1 MVLHGDRRGCT
12 MAVMAMKRVE
22 ADRTAPGALELVR
35 EFLNTPAVEP
45 TEEELRVAEAI
56 RREGRRGE
64 AQATLAA
71 RYGVGQQLVSA
82 ILRGKRLVRPRSRA
96 GDVGATTIGSA
107 ASMRRWLAARGFI
120 GRGDALGPRA
130 QARVLELQ
138 RVLLAMA
145 LSNGGAELPAGAPAA
160 LGRLASE
167 TPMVAVFGDG
177 VSLAPARAGI
187 DGFIGTIIASV
198 YDAMRDGSWAR
209 LKACP
214 ADRCHHV
221 FFDTSRNRTSTWCS
235 MSICGNR
242 TKVRNVP
249 AAAAGRAEIGRE
261 DRAPLRY
268 SAAAPAPAS
277 SRWAAFCA
285 RIVDGSTPTHDS
297 TILPSRS
304 R

>member
-1 MVLHGDRRGCT
+1 
-12 MAVMAMKRVE
+12 MATKRVE
-22 ADRTAPGALELVR
+22 ADRTAPGTLELVR

-82 ILRGKRLVRPRSRA
+82 ILRGKRLVRPSSRA
-96 GDVGATTIGSA
+96 GDVSATTIGSA
-107 ASMRRWLAARGFI
+107 TSMRRWLEARGFLE
-120 GRGDALGPRA
+120 RGDALGPRA
-130 QARVLELQ
+130 HARVLELQ
-138 RVLLAMA
+138 RVLLVMA
-145 LSNGGAELPAGAPAA
+145 LSNGGGELPADAPAT
-160 LGRLASE
+160 LDQLAAE
-167 TPMVAVFGDG
+167 APMIAGFRDG
-177 VSLAPARAGI
+177 ASLAPARVGV

-221 FFDTSRNRTSTWCS
+221 FYDTSRNRTSTWCS

-242 TKVRNVP
+242 TKVRKYQQRRRV
-249 AAAAGRAEIGRE
+249 ARAR
-261 DRAPLRY
+261 
-268 SAAAPAPAS
+268 
-277 SRWAAFCA
+277 
-285 RIVDGSTPTHDS
+285 
-297 TILPSRS
+297 
-304 R
+304 